1 MANLKEMAQAHLKNV
16 QKQIQDLENTKKQID
31 VDIATLK
38 SYLEEGVAELNVS
51 SNLVEQTNS
60 PVAMELPTS
69 NIFK

>member
-1 MANLKEMAQAHLKNV
+1 MANLRDMAEAHLKNV
-16 QKQIQDLENTKKQID
+16 QKQIQDLENTKTQID
-31 VDIATLK
+31 ADIATLK

-51 SNLVEQTNS
+51 SNLVEQQSS